1 MEGGEFTS
9 VLIGNRSYRAARSVQ
24 CSLLDQ
30 PEVSARR
37 IVVGSEEARREA
49 LASVRRPN
57 CTCGSPA
64 CSFHE
69 DT

>member
-1 MEGGEFTS
+1 MPWKESS
-9 VLIGNRSYRAARSVQ
+9 VMDERLLVAHEYRQAGSD
-24 CSLLDQ
+24 S
-30 PEVSARR
+30 RR
-37 IVVGSEEARREA
+37 TDRGIVGSEEARREA

-69 DT
+69 DI